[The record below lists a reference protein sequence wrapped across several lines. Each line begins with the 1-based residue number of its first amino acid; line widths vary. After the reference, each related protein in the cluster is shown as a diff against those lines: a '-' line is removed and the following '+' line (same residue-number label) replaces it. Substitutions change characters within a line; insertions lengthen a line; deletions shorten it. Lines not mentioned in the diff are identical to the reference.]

1 MSDKN
6 YQKVSNWKI
15 IMVLMLVVFMV
26 NVLMSFV
33 YKSQLNF
40 FMFTWLTNIFLSLV
54 ETILLAL
61 LTYVFYLLFFKKR
74 NKDKRTEDNDAQ

>member
-15 IMVLMLVVFMV
+15 IMVLMFVVFMV

-33 YKSQLNF
+33 YKTQPNF

-54 ETILLAL
+54 ETVLLAL
-61 LTYVFYLLFFKKR
+61 LTYVFYLMFFKNR
-74 NKDKRTEDNDAQ
+74 NKRTEDNDAQ

>member
-33 YKSQLNF
+33 YKTQPNF

-54 ETILLAL
+54 ETVLLAL
-61 LTYVFYLLFFKKR
+61 LTYVFYLLFFKNR
-74 NKDKRTEDNDAQ
+74 NKRMEDNDAQ

>member
-15 IMVLMLVVFMV
+15 IFVLIIVVWMV
-26 NVLMSFV
+26 NILMSFV
-33 YKSQLNF
+33 YKTQPNF
-40 FMFTWLTNIFLSLV
+40 FMFTWLTNLFLSLV

-61 LTYVFYLLFFKKR
+61 LTYVFYLLFFRKRKKD
-74 NKDKRTEDNDAQ
+74 NETEDNDAQ

>member
-15 IMVLMLVVFMV
+15 IMVLMIIVWMV

-33 YKSQLNF
+33 YKTQPNF
-40 FMFTWLTNIFLSLV
+40 FVFTWLTNIFLSLV
-54 ETILLAL
+54 ETVLLAI
-61 LTYVFYLLFFKKR
+61 LTYIFYLMFFKNRK
-74 NKDKRTEDNDAQ
+74 KDKEIEDNDAQ

>member
-15 IMVLMLVVFMV
+15 VFVLIIVVWMV
-26 NVLMSFV
+26 NILMSFV
-33 YKSQLNF
+33 YKTQPNF
-40 FMFTWLTNIFLSLV
+40 FMFTWLTNLFLSLV

-61 LTYVFYLLFFKKR
+61 LTYVFYLMFFRKR
-74 NKDKRTEDNDAQ
+74 NKDKGLEDNDAQ

>member
-15 IMVLMLVVFMV
+15 IFVLILVVWMV

-33 YKSQLNF
+33 YKTQPNF
-40 FMFTWLTNIFLSLV
+40 FMFTWLTNLFLSFV
-54 ETILLAL
+54 ETVLLAL
-61 LTYVFYLLFFKKR
+61 LCSVFYLLFFRKKHR
-74 NKDKRTEDNDAQ
+74 DKEVEDNDAQ